1 MTIYHNLLD
10 LSDEDLIKLTEIVK
24 NGSNKDQR
32 WISFSESDIYR
43 KIGKGY
49 DIKKSDFLY
58 PDGIES
64 LTRDFVKNN
73 KNDYISNINILRQS
87 FSQKVEAINKANP
100 SLKRK
105 SKTKWILA
113 ASIVL
118 VVAGFIVNDYFQ
130 KFSLKSEILA
140 KTSSIS
146 ALSSLGEIE
155 KAIKDIEEFLEKYK
169 NDEVFVR
176 KNTLLDTWKDKTDS
190 TFKSPSERDLFK
202 EVSAI
207 PFESF
212 QDNMIGYEK
221 LTKLDP
227 QNDSYKQKY
236 TKYKNLYEEEKNYLD
251 NMSLIPNNYYSCNR
265 GYSETSR
272 SVTSTSTGSSSLNY
286 NILTGKVSVKPGK
299 VTEYKNTITSSM
311 DDRVFF
317 KFCAVGARSNPRTA
331 ACPYYMECVSA
342 VHHKKNRLKGAPGVY
357 SFEKVA
363 KILRD
368 DRIEQGILK
377 PSVTVPRGKHAY
389 NKPDLWLSDVKNF
402 KNACDVVSS
411 TYSGNVV
418 AAEIYKHVPEVTSFS
433 VAQKL
438 GDKAVEGYGEC
449 NCVLQNYTGIEQVM
463 SIGYCNGEAYID
475 Y

>member
-24 NGSNKDQR
+24 NGSNKDKR
-32 WISFSESDIYR
+32 WISFSKSDIYR

-58 PDGIES
+58 ADGIES

-118 VVAGFIVNDYFQ
+118 VVAGFIANDYFQ

-155 KAIKDIEEFLEKYK
+155 KAIKDIEEFLKKYK
-169 NDEVFVR
+169 NDDVFVR
-176 KNTLLDTWKDKTDS
+176 RNTLLDTWKDKTDS
-190 TFKSPSERDLFK
+190 AFKSPSERDLFK

-207 PFESF
+207 PVESF

-236 TKYKNLYEEEKNYLD
+236 TKYKNLYEEEKNYLEL
-251 NMSLIPNNYYSCNR
+251 MSLIPDNYYSCNR

-311 DDRVFF
+311 DDGVFF

-331 ACPYYMECVSA
+331 ACPYFMECVSA
-342 VHHKKNRLKGAPGVY
+342 VYHKKNRLKGAPGVY

-368 DRIEQGILK
+368 DRIERGNLK
-377 PSVTVPRGKHAY
+377 PSVTVPRGKY
-389 NKPDLWLSDVKNF
+389 SSVENF

-418 AAEIYKHVPEVTSFS
+418 AAEIYKYVPEVTSYS

-438 GDKAVEGYGEC
+438 GDKAVKGYGEC
-449 NCVLQNYTGIEQVM
+449 NCVLQNYTGIEQAM
-463 SIGYCNGEAYID
+463 SIGYCNGEAYVD